1 MTESPAH
8 DVECELKQ
16 RWFPT
21 YLERSVCA
29 CSWRASLVALEREA
43 YRALQERGEW
53 IAKWTE
59 AANAIEDLKRERDE
73 DRQAIRALKE
83 DHDVSGWTKGNPCTC
98 EVCRE
103 HAAAIQRAQ
112 ERP

>member
-1 MTESPAH
+1 MTESPALH
-8 DVECELKQ
+8 DEDCEASAASDF
-16 RWFPT
+16 R
-21 YLERSVCA
+21 CA
-29 CSWRASLVALEREA
+29 CSYRASIVALEREVKEQA
-43 YRALQERGEW
+43 AKHADCCVDRQERE
-53 IAKWTE
+53 
-59 AANAIEDLKRERDE
+59 E

-112 ERP
+112 ARP

>member
-1 MTESPAH
+1 MTERPAH
-8 DVECELKQ
+8 EWHGCDGDDCPVYKLFGDIQ
-16 RWFPT
+16 HPLFG
-21 YLERSVCA
+21 
-29 CSWRASLVALEREA
+29 ASSMSYHDLAHFAAHTLDRFTALV
-43 YRALQERGEW
+43 
-53 IAKWTE
+53 
-59 AANAIEDLKRERDE
+59 RERDE

-103 HAAAIQRAQ
+103 NAAAIQRAQ